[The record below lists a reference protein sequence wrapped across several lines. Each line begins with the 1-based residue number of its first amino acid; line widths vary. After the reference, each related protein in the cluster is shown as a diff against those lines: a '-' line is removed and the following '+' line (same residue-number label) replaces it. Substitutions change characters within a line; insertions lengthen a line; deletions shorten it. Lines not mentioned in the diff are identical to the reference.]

1 MPIKIGFLLIQFIV
15 LLWIYSQIILIFRGD
30 LEQVRQNV
38 TDVKKLIPIIDFEK
52 YNFDQFIKN
61 LDLSFRYNPIL
72 LIFGMIIYPMV
83 AILVLSKIFRSLKIT
98 YLKNIIILLFIVYL
112 VYSLPFHIVDSHND
126 YLAEKKQE
134 SIRLENEQKE
144 IARIN
149 SNSELLHIYRGYEDM
164 RKLICLDYYYR
175 ENDDCKKQEEKCKN
189 IKYMFYENVD
199 EY

>member
-1 MPIKIGFLLIQFIV
+1 MLSVYNFDYSLLPIQ
-15 LLWIYSQIILIFRGD
+15 
-30 LEQVRQNV
+30 
-38 TDVKKLIPIIDFEK
+38 IIDFEK

-72 LIFGMIIYPMV
+72 LIFGMIIHPMI

-112 VYSLPFHIVDSHND
+112 VYSLPFHIVDTHNE

-144 IARIN
+144 IVRIN
-149 SNSELLHIYRGYEDM
+149 SNSDLLRIYRGYEDM
-164 RKLICLDYYYR
+164 RKLICIDYYYR

-189 IKYMFYENVD
+189 IKYMFKDSVKPEDVELLEKMKAGCSYNGWF
-199 EY
+199 